1 MKSICETNETGENS
15 AEYILPFTSVT
26 ENSTNLGTTTRRGSG
41 NDFGS
46 VGTDETS
53 DPGQSTDKTKE
64 KKSKKEKKHKKEKKK
79 KKKKKAEEKL
89 QNGMLEG
96 KLEDDFD
103 AFIAAKETLLFAPQD
118 RVQGRRRET
127 TSDANRWED
136 FHLDISNS
144 EEHTPRT
151 HSTATTMNSSASYD
165 GKGQQMLPRDNDSPS
180 EDGRDL
186 SSLNGDMLKTYLTSQ
201 GQDEKLAVATA
212 IAFENFLKQ
221 QEYHSDGASKASG
234 SSKAGA
240 SHSRAE
246 SSHYASSHMSSHVSS
261 TDDEDDNE
269 CEHEDLE
276 GEYYEDD
283 EEEYTV
289 EHDFSDVS
297 TLGWSAADDFGNNS
311 WANGTFMSHE
321 KSVASR
327 GPISTNAEPF
337 GEVRRNHEFVGSTRR
352 VPNRVAAAQ
361 VKVVASLAPSRF
373 LVNPNQ
379 DRTYEQQMASL
390 SIDDRNVVMALKSS
404 WLKSG
409 RPPFPNS
416 WYLRFAR
423 CSPGRPFTFTT
434 AYKSMKAFDQRYMNL
449 TMRAMEDQIRTMMLF
464 PVPGLRSIK
473 GHSSKYCG

>member
-1 MKSICETNETGENS
+1 MKSSCETNDAGNHST
-15 AEYILPFTSVT
+15 EYILPLTSVS
-26 ENSTNLGTTTRRGSG
+26 EHNMNLRTTSRSSG

-53 DPGQSTDKTKE
+53 DPGQSSTDNTKE
-64 KKSKKEKKHKKEKKK
+64 KKFKKEKKHKKEKKK

-103 AFIAAKETLLFAPQD
+103 FDAFIASNQTKTFVPQD
-118 RVQGRRRET
+118 RVQGRRSET
-127 TSDANRWED
+127 TAGAASWED
-136 FHLDISNS
+136 IHLDMSTS

-151 HSTATTMNSSASYD
+151 HSTSTTMNSSASYD
-165 GKGQQMLPRDNDSPS
+165 GKIQQMLPRNNEDSPS

-186 SSLNGDMLKTYLTSQ
+186 SQLNGDMLKTYLTSQ

-221 QEYHSDGASKASG
+221 QELHSDSASKVSG

-240 SHSRAE
+240 SLSRAG
-246 SSHYASSHMSSHVSS
+246 SSHYESSHVSS
-261 TDDEDDNE
+261 NEEDD
-269 CEHEDLE
+269 DLE
-276 GEYYEDD
+276 DEYDEG

-311 WANGTFMSHE
+311 WANGTFISQG
-321 KSVASR
+321 KSESR
-327 GPISTNAEPF
+327 GPIAPNAEPF
-337 GEVRRNHEFVGSTRR
+337 GEVRRNQEFVGSTRR
-352 VPNRVAAAQ
+352 VPNHVAAAQ
-361 VKVVASLAPSRF
+361 VKVVTSFAPSRF
-373 LVNPNQ
+373 LVNPDQ

-423 CSPGRPFTFTT
+423 CSPGRPFTFST
-434 AYKSMKAFDQRYMNL
+434 AYKTMKAFDQRYMNL
-449 TMRAMEDQIRTMMLF
+449 TIRVMEDQIRTMMLF
-464 PVPGLRSIK
+464 PVPGLRSIN
-473 GHSSKYCG
+473 GHSSKYCR